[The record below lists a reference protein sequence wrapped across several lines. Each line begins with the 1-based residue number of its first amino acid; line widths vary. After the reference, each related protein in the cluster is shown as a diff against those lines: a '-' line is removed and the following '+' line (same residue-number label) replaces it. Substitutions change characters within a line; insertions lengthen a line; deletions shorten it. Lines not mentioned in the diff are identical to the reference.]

1 MTKVSLLLPLI
12 FLFSGCTYVAQPV
25 APSRSEIKQ
34 IRQKNYLLGD
44 KKIAYVGE
52 SIVIVKEYRV
62 LESESSLKADN
73 SFTITGGL
81 YSATVNVFGTKG
93 QEFPIVGSIK
103 VNNQHCNTIAI
114 PGSRFV
120 FAIKP
125 DGTFSGVVAGFDWA
139 MSPVQ
144 GVNVYKINPPNTRF
158 CPTKVQHIM
167 KDAPF
172 TNMELI
178 YSGLSDNALQL
189 LYREYSP
196 DDFIRP
202 AYTQELSYPP
212 DAKIIRF
219 KAFRIEIIEASAE
232 KLVYS
237 VMEE

>member
-1 MTKVSLLLPLI
+1 MTRVFSVIPLL
-12 FLFSGCTYVAQPV
+12 FLFSGCTHVAQPA
-25 APSRSEIKQ
+25 APPHSEIRQ
-34 IRQKNYLLGD
+34 IHQKNYILGD
-44 KKIAYVGE
+44 KKIAYIGE
-52 SIVIVKEYRV
+52 PIVLVKEYRV

-73 SFTITGGL
+73 PFTITGGL
-81 YSATVNVFGTKG
+81 SSATVNVFGTKG

-103 VNNQHCNTIAI
+103 VNGKHCNTIAI
-114 PGSRFV
+114 PSSIFV

-125 DGTFSGVVAGFDWA
+125 DGAFSGVVAGFDWG

-158 CPTKVQHIM
+158 YPTKVQHVM

-189 LYREYSP
+189 LYREYTS
-196 DDFIRP
+196 DDLIRP

-212 DAKIIRF
+212 DAQVIRF
-219 KAFRIEIIEASAE
+219 KAFKIEITEASAE